1 MEFVLVVRR
10 QDLFPRSAPHGFVA
24 LSAEQMQDGPLAT
37 VRRGGFFVERAAAE
51 TEPRWKQIIPYC
63 LIRFGDQ
70 LFVTRRL
77 ARGGETRL
85 HGRRSIGIGGHIN
98 PVDAAEGGMADRF
111 HLGLRREVE
120 EEVQL
125 PGDWSPTPLGW
136 INDDTTEVGAVHVG
150 LVFGIRAT
158 SPAVAVRETDK
169 LTGALEALVE
179 LRNSWENDPH
189 WETWSRLV
197 LVRASEWVTRF

>member
-1 MEFVLVVRR
+1 
-10 QDLFPRSAPHGFVA
+10 
-24 LSAEQMQDGPLAT
+24 MQEGPLAAI
-37 VRRGGFFVERAAAE
+37 RQGGFFVERAAAE

-85 HGRRSIGIGGHIN
+85 HGKRSIGIGGHIN
-98 PVDAAEGGMADRF
+98 PVDAAEGAADRF
-111 HLGLRREVE
+111 EVGMRREVE
-120 EEVQL
+120 EEILL
-125 PGDWSPTPLGW
+125 PGAWSPTPLGW

-150 LVFGIRAT
+150 LVFGIRST
-158 SPAVAVRETDK
+158 SSAVSVRETDK
-169 LTGALEALVE
+169 LAGALEALVE
-179 LRNSWENDPH
+179 LPNSCENETH